1 MNKSRKGENVLQS
14 LANKIL
20 QLENMSDIETDITVN
35 ENEFEM
41 QINEDNYA
49 ENIENMDRFGG
60 NNKFETPAAF
70 IDEMKNPNTKKKTAL
85 DIKLLH
91 KFAEKRHLNLDSI
104 DNFSLDNLLSSFF
117 LSVRKA
123 NNENYE
129 PDSLLCFFASMT
141 RYFKEKKE
149 INLKT
154 SPDFRQTRETLAAR
168 RKQLKSLGLGNRQK
182 RADAF
187 TQGEMEQLWKAGELG
202 DGM

>member
-1 MNKSRKGENVLQS
+1 MNINEKGENVLQS
-14 LANKIL
+14 LANRIL
-20 QLENMSDIETDITVN
+20 QLEYMSDVQMDSTDN
-35 ENEFEM
+35 ENVLEM
-41 QINEDNYA
+41 QIPEDNDA

-85 DIKLLH
+85 YIKLLR
-91 KFAEKRHLNLDSI
+91 KFAEKRHLDLDSI
-104 DNFSLDNLLSSFF
+104 DNFSLDNVLSSFF
-117 LSVRKA
+117 LSVKKA

-141 RYFKEKKE
+141 RYFIEKKE

-202 DGM
+202 DGK